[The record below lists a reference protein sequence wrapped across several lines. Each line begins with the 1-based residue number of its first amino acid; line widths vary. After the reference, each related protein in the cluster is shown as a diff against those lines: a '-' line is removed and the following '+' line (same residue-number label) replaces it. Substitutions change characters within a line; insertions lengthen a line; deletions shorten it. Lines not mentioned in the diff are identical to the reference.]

1 MHKNWFRRLFFS
13 YFPIFLFTVTILV
26 FISFIMLNDISHK
39 ETIKADRIT
48 TSYAADRLTRSL
60 KAIELD
66 MLSEVQKNKNYREFL
81 NPELTE
87 RSDQIMFNVVAS
99 MRDIVASDSLIDSMY
114 IYRIEDKQVLTR
126 SGLVSWDS
134 FADKSF
140 IEQALANPEYNGWSD
155 IRTYHEL
162 KLEPKKKIIS
172 MFKREPLPFGTDGI
186 VIININMYA
195 VEQMLRSMINDDV
208 SVLNVRDAD
217 GKLLFSTMTG
227 SQPAD
232 ATENSPK
239 VLNKVEIPLTG
250 WTFESGIVTEQLFM
264 WLSFVSYIWVGVGAL
279 TVLLATLYIIYITR
293 KNYKPIRVIMNKVES
308 VSLRSETFGQKVDEL
323 AVIDN
328 ALESLIQKTEDYDKQ
343 RHENLL
349 VNRRQ
354 LFHDIVHG
362 EQLDKVK
369 GRLWKLGLVPE
380 KTTLSKMAFIVAE
393 ISQYGDFRSDF
404 STRDQHALKFALMN
418 VMQELAQA
426 DGMYGLAEWVSENRI
441 GIIVGF
447 CDEEAPAKE
456 QITDFVHKGNEWVK
470 DHLRMSLLFGV
481 GPAVK
486 SWTDIGK
493 SYSAALEAL
502 QHKMS
507 LENQTVFVS
516 EELPGSGSRSWYV
529 YVQSGAELV
538 REFRLVDGSWRDCAE
553 TLFWQMKRDCLR
565 DSEIVMLLDTT
576 LEMLARELDGMS
588 RELTAHFEG
597 REVEQWRAAVEAAST
612 LEELKSLFLDRLT
625 EMYRTYVSHS
635 ETKNHRAMIN
645 EMRSYIEEN
654 FDNPDLSLKHLSDR
668 FQVSAKYCSYLFKEE
683 FNMKFVDFLVQL
695 RMERAEQLLA
705 DTSETVQQIA
715 LRVGYANSITFGRVF
730 KRMAGVTPGDFR
742 KLQMKPGK
750 ARNSSMI

>member
-1 MHKNWFRRLFFS
+1 MNKNWFRRLFFS

-39 ETIKADRIT
+39 ETIKADRT
-48 TSYAADRLTRSL
+48 TTNYAADRITRSL
-60 KAIELD
+60 KAIEMD
-66 MLSEVQKNKNYREFL
+66 MLSEVQKNNNYREFL
-81 NPELTE
+81 EPEKANE
-87 RSDQIMFNVVAS
+87 NSQIIFDVVAS
-99 MRDIVASDSLIDSMY
+99 MRDIVASDTLIDSMY
-114 IYRIEDKQVLTR
+114 IYRIKDKQVLTR

-134 FADKSF
+134 FADKAF
-140 IEQALANPEYNGWSD
+140 IEQALANPEYGGWSD

-162 KLEPKKKIIS
+162 KLEPQQRIIS
-172 MFKREPLPFGTDGI
+172 MYKREPLPFGTDGI
-186 VIININMYA
+186 VIINVNMYA
-195 VEQMLRSMINDDV
+195 VEQMLRTMINDEV
-208 SVLNVRDAD
+208 SVLNVRD
-217 GKLLFSTMTG
+217 GNGELLFSTISG
-227 SQPAD
+227 SAEAD
-232 ATENSPK
+232 GKPPK
-239 VLNKVEIPLTG
+239 VLNRVEVDLLG

-264 WLSFVSYIWVGVGAL
+264 WLSLVSYIWVGIGVL
-279 TVLLATLYIIYITR
+279 TVLFASLYIIYITR
-293 KNYKPIRVIMNKVES
+293 KNYKPIRVMMNRVES
-308 VSLRSETFGQKVDEL
+308 VSLRSGTFGQKVDEL
-323 AVIDN
+323 AFIDH
-328 ALESLIQKTEDYDKQ
+328 ALENLIQKTEDYDKQ

-362 EQLDKVK
+362 EQLEKVK

-380 KTTLSKMAFIVAE
+380 GVTLSKMSFIVAE

-404 STRDQHALKFALMN
+404 SSRDQHALKFALMN

-447 CDEEAPAKE
+447 SDENAPAKD
-456 QITDFVHKGNEWVK
+456 QITDFAQKGNGWVK
-470 DHLRMSLLFGV
+470 DHLRMSLLFGI
-481 GPAVK
+481 GPVVR
-486 SWTDIGK
+486 SWTEIGQ

-507 LENQTVFVS
+507 LGDRTVFAS
-516 EELPGSGSRSWYV
+516 DEMPGPGSRSWYV

-538 REFRLVDGSWRDCAE
+538 REFRLADGSWRNCAE
-553 TLFWQMKRDCLR
+553 AMFWQMQRDCLR
-565 DSEIVMLLDTT
+565 DTEIVMLLDTT
-576 LEMLARELDGMS
+576 LEMLAREMDGMS

-597 REVEQWRAAVEAAST
+597 KEAVDWRAAVDAAST
-612 LEELKSLFLDRLT
+612 LEGLKSLFLDRLT
-625 EMYRTYVSHS
+625 EIYRTYVAYS

-668 FQVSAKYCSYLFKEE
+668 FQVSAKYGSYLFKEE

-730 KRMAGVTPGDFR
+730 KRLVGVTPGDFR

-750 ARNSSMI
+750 ARYNSII